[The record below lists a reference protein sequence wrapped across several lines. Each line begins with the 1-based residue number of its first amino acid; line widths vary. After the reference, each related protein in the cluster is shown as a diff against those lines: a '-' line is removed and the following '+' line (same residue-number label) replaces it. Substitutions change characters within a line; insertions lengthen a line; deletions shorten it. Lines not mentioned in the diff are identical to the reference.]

1 MEWPP
6 NPMLLFTAYI
16 MGQITNKEYIE
27 LSRLWKEMQKEK
39 TALSEVRA

>member
-16 MGQITNKEYIE
+16 MGKITNEEYIE
-27 LSRLWKEMQKEK
+27 LSRLWKEKHEKEK
-39 TALSEVRA
+39 TGQS